1 MSREL
6 HLHVADRQYEFLRAE
21 SAATGLPMAELVR
34 RALDHTYE
42 SRVANAA
49 RRLAGEHRLVAP
61 SRRGRRRAAGG
72 TSLDAGSASASGF
85 L

>member
-34 RALDHTYE
+34 RALDHTYVPE
-42 SRVANAA
+42 LRTRLGGWQASIGWWRRPDAAVA
-49 RRLAGEHRLVAP
+49 
-61 SRRGRRRAAGG
+61 GRRAG
-72 TSLDAGSASASGF
+72 LR
-85 L
+85 